1 MSRID
6 ELAWY
11 KSLESEKHAMTKDQ
25 DPFETR
31 DFSTDRE
38 QLDESI
44 KSIASRYLKGV
55 ETLGARKEPQPVPE
69 EAVKPSSPPAPPIP
83 QARPALST
91 LVSPIFHPARF
102 LPSTSINYMI
112 QLQAAAESEHS
123 LESFALDVAA
133 TAQKL
138 GFQVTIMKG

>member
-1 MSRID
+1 M
-6 ELAWY
+6 
-11 KSLESEKHAMTKDQ
+11 
-25 DPFETR
+25 
-31 DFSTDRE
+31 STDDPVNPYAASKEELERYNLERRLADLLYEALEERE
-38 QLDESI
+38 F
-44 KSIASRYLKGV
+44 AG
-55 ETLGARKEPQPVPE
+55 GKEPQPVPE
-69 EAVKPSSPPAPPIP
+69 RVVKPLLPPAPPIP

-138 GFQVTIMKG
+138 GFQVTIKKG

>member
-1 MSRID
+1 M
-6 ELAWY
+6 
-11 KSLESEKHAMTKDQ
+11 
-25 DPFETR
+25 
-31 DFSTDRE
+31 STDNPVNSYMSKEELEKFYSERQPE
-38 QLDESI
+38 ARI
-44 KSIASRYLKGV
+44 GV
-55 ETLGARKEPQPVPE
+55 ETLDARKEPQPVG
-69 EAVKPSSPPAPPIP
+69 AVKPIPPPAPLIP

-91 LVSPIFHPARF
+91 LVSPIFHPACF